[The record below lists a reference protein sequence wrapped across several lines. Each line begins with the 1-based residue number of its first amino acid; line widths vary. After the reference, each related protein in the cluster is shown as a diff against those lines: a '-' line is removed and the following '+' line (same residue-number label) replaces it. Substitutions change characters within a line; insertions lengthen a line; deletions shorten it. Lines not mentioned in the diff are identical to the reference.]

1 MLFRAF
7 CHCFFDCLLAVQ
19 IGQAEQSE
27 PVPQQDEPFLR
38 RLIASLIPKTTAA
51 AISMMSMISAVF
63 IQPTPIS
70 IAMARTISVTA

>member
-7 CHCFFDCLLAVQ
+7 CHCFFDCLFAVH

-38 RLIASLIPKTTAA
+38 RLMASLIPKTTAA
-51 AISMMSMISAVF
+51 AIRMMSMISAVF

-70 IAMARTISVTA
+70 IAMARMISVAA